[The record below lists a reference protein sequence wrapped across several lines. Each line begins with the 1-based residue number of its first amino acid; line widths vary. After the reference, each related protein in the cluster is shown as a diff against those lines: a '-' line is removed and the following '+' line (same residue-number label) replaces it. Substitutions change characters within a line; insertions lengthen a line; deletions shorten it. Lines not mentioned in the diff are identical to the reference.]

1 MATTIKQ
8 VAELAEV
15 SPATVS
21 YVLNG
26 TGTVTDATR
35 RRVLDAVARLNY
47 QPSHAARSMRGRSH
61 TLGVV
66 LPGQPGRL
74 ADPALSELL
83 AGLSDA
89 AALRGYYMLLATVGA
104 QSEADL
110 CLNLAST
117 GRVDGLLL
125 LDMLVDDERA
135 RALYDAGIPHVCA
148 GPAPADCASPVVAV
162 DGRAGA
168 QAAVR
173 HLLALGH
180 RRIGLI
186 QLPSELADSEPRYLG
201 YADALAEVELA
212 PDPALIVEGGRT
224 EEDGYQAIG
233 ELLAAPTPPTAVL
246 ACGDELAFGA
256 MHALYDAGLA
266 VGRDVSIVGFDDLP
280 LAAHTHP
287 PLTTLRQPRRA
298 IGEQL
303 AALLID
309 AVERRPRAAQ
319 SATLSPR
326 LIVRRS
332 TGPVNQQSA
341 VSGQQST
348 TRFP

>member
-1 MATTIKQ
+1 MAATIKQ
-8 VAELAEV
+8 VAALAEV

-26 TGTVTDATR
+26 TGTVTEATR
-35 RRVLDAVARLNY
+35 QRVLAAVAELDY
-47 QPSHAARSMRGRSH
+47 QPSHAARTLRGRSH
-61 TLGVV
+61 TLGVT
-66 LPGQPGRL
+66 LPAQPGRL

-89 AALRGYYMLLATVGA
+89 AALRGYFVLLATAGS

-110 CLNLAST
+110 CLTLART

-125 LDMLVDDERA
+125 LDMQVDDERA
-135 RALYDAGIPHVCA
+135 RVLGGQAIPHVCA
-148 GPAPADCASPVVAV
+148 GPAPDGSPFVAV

-173 HLLALGH
+173 HLIGLGH
-180 RRIGLI
+180 QRIGLI
-186 QLPSELADSEPRYLG
+186 QLPSDLADSEPRYLG
-201 YADALAEVELA
+201 YADALAEASLA
-212 PDPALIVEGGRT
+212 IDPALIVEAGRT

-233 ELLAAPTPPTAVL
+233 ELLAAPQAPSAVL
-246 ACGDELAFGA
+246 ACCDELAFGA
-256 MHALYDAGLA
+256 MHALYDAGHT
-266 VGRDVSIVGFDDLP
+266 VGRDVSIIGFDDLP
-280 LAAHTHP
+280 LAAHMHP

-298 IGEQL
+298 VGEHL

-309 AVERRPRAAQ
+309 TIERRSRAAQ

-332 TGPVNQQSA
+332 TGPV
-341 VSGQQST
+341 
-348 TRFP
+348 RL